1 MPTPKEEAQE
11 VYNEERIRIE
21 LESTQTLIRML
32 KLHGVKP
39 TISKVTGT
47 DGREHPAV
55 VLTPD
60 TYSAMIELIKEA
72 GINQLLS

>member
-1 MPTPKEEAQE
+1 MATPREEAQE
-11 VYNEERIRIE
+11 VVNEERLRIE
-21 LESTQTLIRML
+21 LESSQTLIRML
-32 KLHGVKP
+32 KLHDVKP
-39 TISKVTGT
+39 SLSRITDT

-60 TYSAMIELIKEA
+60 TYSAMIDLIKEA